1 MDIGVFSAVAYTV
14 LIFLATVLLVP
25 INIRVSGKFRLL
37 DYPSKNSTHKVV
49 RPICGG
55 FSLALPVMAG
65 MVVLQLTGYAA
76 DFPSLIP
83 LLVGS
88 FGILIAGFFD
98 DKYHLSAVWK
108 LFFQIVIAIFMFWG
122 GFRIELLTNPWNDAL
137 VLGYLSFPVTL
148 LWFLLIINAFNL
160 IDGIDGLATG
170 IAVIVSAVLILIGYR
185 FQNTY
190 LFTLSI
196 FLFAASLG
204 FLFYNFPPAKIFLGD
219 TGSQFIGFFI
229 AAISIAGSAQY
240 KGITAMTLLAP
251 ILVMFI
257 PLADTLLAV
266 LRRLKYRKGIFTRDH
281 HHLHHK
287 LLRLGLAPRT
297 INFIFYFITFM
308 FGLIAIGFS
317 FADKN
322 ILFTILICLAIIVF
336 VILYIIAKK
345 ELLK

>member
-1 MDIGVFSAVAYTV
+1 MDISVFTVAAYAI
-14 LIFLATVLLVP
+14 LIFFATLFLVP
-25 INIRVSGKFRLL
+25 LNIVVSKKLKLL
-37 DYPSKNSTHKVV
+37 DYPSENSTHKEV

-55 FSLALPVMAG
+55 FSLAMPVITG
-65 MVVLQLTGYAA
+65 LLVLYLIGYAPA
-76 DFPSLIP
+76 DFPSLLP
-83 LLVGS
+83 LIIGS
-88 FGILIAGFFD
+88 FTILIAGFFD
-98 DKYHLSAVWK
+98 DKYHLSASWK
-108 LFFQIVIAIFMFWG
+108 LFFQIIIAIFMYWG

-137 VLGYLSFPVTL
+137 VLGYFSFPVTL
-148 LWFLLIINAFNL
+148 IWFLLIINAFNL

-170 IAVIVSAVLILIGYR
+170 IAVIVSAVLILIAFR
-185 FQNTY
+185 FHNLY
-190 LFTLSI
+190 LFALST
-196 FLFAASLG
+196 FLLASSLG
-204 FLFYNFPPAKIFLGD
+204 FLYHNFPPAKIFLGD

-297 INFIFYFITFM
+297 INFIFYFITFL

-322 ILFTILICLAIIVF
+322 ILFTILI
-336 VILYIIAKK
+336 
-345 ELLK
+345 